1 MNITFFERGIY
12 VENLNS
18 ISNIMNLV
26 KLFAP
31 SSTPSPT
38 SVSGEKSWPMF
49 PLDAQIHTESLRVCK
64 CLIPY
69 LPFEKQR
76 DLSILIKV
84 FELVSISNH
93 FSNLDVAS
101 TTHLDLNRG
110 ENWQSDLLLSVKNNL
125 DPKNAYWVDIFF
137 KINDVKKILA
147 SAQSSPPPTEK
158 VAKIENNNN
167 PKPSQDFMNNIAP
180 SLDDNQKRILEML
193 STVMK

>member
-1 MNITFFERGIY
+1 M
-12 VENLNS
+12 ENLDS
-18 ISNIMNLV
+18 IANIMNLV

-31 SSTPSPT
+31 SSTPSTT
-38 SVSGEKSWPMF
+38 SNSEQRSWPMF
-49 PLDAQIHTESLRVCK
+49 PLDAQIHTEPLRVCK

-84 FELVSISNH
+84 FELVSISNY
-93 FSNLDVAS
+93 FSTLDVAN
-101 TTHLDLNRG
+101 TTKLDLNRG
-110 ENWQSDLLLSVKNNL
+110 ENWQSDLLHSVKNNL

-147 SAQSSPPPTEK
+147 SAQSSFAPTEK
-158 VAKIENNNN
+158 AANIKNSNT
-167 PKPSQDFMNNIAP
+167 KPSQNFMENIAP
-180 SLDDNQKRILEML
+180 NLDDSQKKILEML